1 MSEFTPPEWIEA
13 RGYQQD
19 AIRSWL
25 TNDGRGILRMATG
38 TGKTITA
45 LTAATH
51 VANGSDGGVFL
62 VIAVPYQHLVDQ
74 WATELDSFGVS
85 PVRAY
90 QSRRNWQPRLEREV
104 LEFNQGS
111 RDVCVVVTTHKTL
124 ASDATQQTLRRA
136 GSAKTMLVADEVH
149 HMGAPHMQRGL
160 LDEFRLR
167 LGLSATPERWYD
179 DEGTQTLNSY
189 FGGTVF
195 EYGLVEAIEHG
206 ALCEY
211 YYIPHIVELSDPE
224 MEEYKRLTA
233 KIGSLMAGSGDE
245 EGQPSI
251 EDNPRLQ
258 RALFKRAR
266 LIGTAEQ
273 KLSVLV
279 DLLGRTPDPSHSLVY
294 CSDGSTRVD
303 PEAGDRH
310 VDVTTAT
317 LRDRCGLTVERFTA
331 RESQAEREELLAAF
345 EAGDIEV
352 LTSIRCLDE
361 GVDVPAT
368 RTAYMLASTT
378 NPRQYVQRRGRIL
391 RTHPDKTLAVIHDFI
406 TVPDTSR
413 HPAILSDSEFETER
427 TLIRKELERVS
438 TFADAARNHP
448 DAEVDGV
455 PTTPRTL
462 QAIKR
467 RYDLLGS

>member
-1 MSEFTPPEWIEA
+1 
-13 RGYQQD
+13 
-19 AIRSWL
+19 
-25 TNDGRGILRMATG
+25 MATG

-45 LTAATH
+45 LTASAH
-51 VANGSDGGVFL
+51 VANGSDGGLFL

-74 WATELDSFGVS
+74 WATELNSFGVS

-124 ASDATQQTLRRA
+124 ASDATHQTLRRA
-136 GSAKTMLVADEVH
+136 SGPKAMLIADEVH

-179 DEGTQTLNSY
+179 DDGTQALNSY
-189 FGGTVF
+189 FDGTVF

-211 YYIPHIVELSDPE
+211 YYIPHIVELSDIE

-233 KIGSLMAGSGDE
+233 KIGSFIAGNEDE
-245 EGQPSI
+245 DSQPSI

-273 KLSVLV
+273 KLSMLV
-279 DLLGRTPDPSHSLVY
+279 DLIERTSEPSHSLVY

-310 VDVTTAT
+310 YASDVDSPSN
-317 LRDRCGLTVERFTA
+317 G
-331 RESQAEREELLAAF
+331 S
-345 EAGDIEV
+345 
-352 LTSIRCLDE
+352 
-361 GVDVPAT
+361 
-368 RTAYMLASTT
+368 
-378 NPRQYVQRRGRIL
+378 PRGSRRQ
-391 RTHPDKTLAVIHDFI
+391 
-406 TVPDTSR
+406 
-413 HPAILSDSEFETER
+413 SE
-427 TLIRKELERVS
+427 KNS
-438 TFADAARNHP
+438 
-448 DAEVDGV
+448 
-455 PTTPRTL
+455 
-462 QAIKR
+462 
-467 RYDLLGS
+467 